1 MRSVVCSALILL
13 FNIRNGISM
22 KQNQQNSS
30 RNNSGNNSIS
40 PITQI
45 RLNTTLF
52 LAHGSLIAANV
63 ASFTLMPIIA
73 TQLVGESAAGVPST
87 ISMVGR
93 ALAGYPTGWLMAKLG
108 RRLGLGLGYLSAV
121 VGGLLAFFSIGWE
134 SFFAFCLGMGLLG
147 AGRATSEQARFV
159 AAEITR
165 AENRAKVLGF
175 IVAAGIV
182 GGVGGPLLVAP
193 TERLLIGMGYPEG
206 SGAYGLTALLAV
218 IALVLIMTLLYP
230 EPQVLSRIIQ
240 QEEDDADPTQAQANR
255 APVRSFMEIMSE
267 PRVMLAMA
275 SLVIGQFVMVWLMVI
290 MSVHM
295 KANAH
300 TLAAIAL
307 VIAYHNA
314 GMYAFSWAVGFVV
327 DRIGHVSTIIA
338 GTFILAMSTIM
349 SPLSAAFPNLAAA
362 MFLVGLGWSFTY
374 VAGSSLLSDA
384 LSPDERSQIQGA
396 SESLL
401 SIAGGLGSLG
411 TGVIYA
417 LGGMAFVGV
426 LGLVVS
432 IVLILFVVWYRFQ
445 PQTVGAS

>member
-1 MRSVVCSALILL
+1 MSSSQSVSLT
-13 FNIRNGISM
+13 SE
-22 KQNQQNSS
+22 
-30 RNNSGNNSIS
+30 SIS
-40 PITQI
+40 LSTQI

-73 TQLVGESAAGVPST
+73 MQLMGESAAGVPST

-93 ALAGYPTGWLMAKLG
+93 AAAGYPMGWLMAKLG
-108 RRLGLGLGYLSAV
+108 RRMGLGLGYLVAV
-121 VGGLLAFFSIGWE
+121 LGGLLAFFSIGWE
-134 SFFAFCLGMGLLG
+134 SFFGFCLGMGLLG

-165 AENRAKVLGF
+165 SENRAKVLGI

-193 TERLLIGMGYPEG
+193 TEEWLIGLGFPEG
-206 SGAYGLTALLAV
+206 SGAYGLTVILALA
-218 IALVLIMTLLYP
+218 ALVLIMTLLYP
-230 EPQVLSRIIQ
+230 EPQILSRIIQ
-240 QEEDDADPTQAQANR
+240 QEEDRANPEQAQVSHVEMR
-255 APVRSFMEIMSE
+255 PFKEIMSE

-290 MSVHM
+290 MAVHM
-295 KANAH
+295 KNNAH
-300 TLAAIAL
+300 TLAAVAL

-327 DRIGHVSTIIA
+327 DRIGHIATIIA

-374 VAGSSLLSDA
+374 VAGSSLLSNA
-384 LSPDERSQIQGA
+384 LTPDERSQIQGA

-401 SIAGGLGSLG
+401 SAAGGLGSLG

-417 LGGMAFVGV
+417 IGGMAFVGV

-432 IVLILFVVWYRFQ
+432 IVLLLFVAWYRFQ
-445 PQTVGAS
+445 PQVVGAS